1 MIAFFLSY
9 VYFTRQLG
17 VAVFVLVVQTL
28 IYGELVRLAS
38 KASVEAQMPGFRFF
52 YVFWFCVFSFYMYG
66 SVLKPHLLRA
76 LAGAG
81 AVAGEAGLLASCL
94 RCLEWIVR
102 HHVLLSF
109 SLYTLGFVAFV
120 VSLRQRKNFKY
131 QFQQFGFCHLALIL
145 VVGQS
150 TYFVSNVFQGLFW
163 LMLPVTLVVVNDSF
177 AYIFGFLFGRTP
189 LIRLSPKKTVEG
201 FLGGAASTFV
211 AALLATSLL
220 TSLEA
225 WDIKYMMLCPASSDF
240 GLTLDRCDTDSLVG
254 GLFKGTPLAA
264 WPSLAP
270 YVPSFASQWHLS
282 PMQLHALVLAAFASV
297 VAPFGGFFASGFKRA
312 FNVKDFGNTIP
323 GEFCVCRAICQLC
336 RHAKVLHMCCSLPIA
351 LPPLGLALPA
361 WSWLHGA
368 GHGGFTDRMDCQI
381 VMGAFAAIYL
391 QYVLRAGVDEDALAA
406 FTRAVDRMRGGEL
419 AALHGLLGCLLG
431 RLPQLASGAALPSAT
446 IADAADACRL
456 GLGLGAAVAGDAAAG
471 L

>member
-1 MIAFFLSY
+1 MRWASALVMIAFFLSY

-120 VSLRQRKNFKY
+120 VSLRQLKNFKY

-323 GEFCVCRAICQLC
+323 G
-336 RHAKVLHMCCSLPIA
+336 
-351 LPPLGLALPA
+351 
-361 WSWLHGA
+361 
-368 GHGGFTDRMDCQI
+368 HGGFTDRMDCQI

-391 QYVLRAGVDEDALAA
+391 QYVLRAGVDEDALSA

-431 RLPQLASGAALPSAT
+431 RLPQLAGGAALPSAT
-446 IADAADACRL
+446 IADAADACRH
-456 GLGLGAAVAGDAAAG
+456 GLGLAAPAVAGADAAG